1 MVSYGG
7 GRIAP
12 DTLRIARYEA
22 LEGDMNHRNH
32 WRMGRRAFL
41 RAAGAIAG
49 TWLAGDCALARRLL
63 LVDAT
68 EADRISRVEWI
79 VYDTGLRGVAGELHK
94 RCAIRISTT
103 TGGQGWADL
112 SDWVAPADDETV
124 HLISDA
130 LLGRSPGDH
139 ANLWRQLYE
148 QGLALHTLSAVDIA
162 LWDLRGRIE
171 GRPVHALLGTQ
182 RSVVPT
188 CLSTGFNFGE
198 PAAYADYALA
208 CKEQGLRAIKIQP
221 YVNWDAETGLAITAF
236 PDKDMAT
243 YLAVREAVGDEYPCM
258 ADYEGIYNY
267 EQALRVGRLLDNLDY
282 AWYGSPM
289 PEDADWIDRY
299 VALAGELRTP
309 VCAPGHASGS
319 YESRLPWI
327 DRGACDISRMGIHL
341 GGLTACLQ
349 LATAC
354 QEAGIAMELQGAGPD
369 TYPYLQVIGAT
380 AASLVHYF
388 EVPSPLNESHALP
401 GRVTLEPQFDTAGQI
416 WVPESP
422 GMGVELD
429 WKYIFTHRVA

>member
-1 MVSYGG
+1 
-7 GRIAP
+7 
-12 DTLRIARYEA
+12 
-22 LEGDMNHRNH
+22 MNHRNH
-32 WRMGRRAFL
+32 WRMGRRAFI

-49 TWLAGDCALARRLL
+49 TWLTGDCGLARRLL
-63 LVDAT
+63 LVDTT
-68 EADRISRVEWI
+68 EAERISGVEWI
-79 VYDTGLRGVAGELHK
+79 IYDTGLRGVAEEPQK

-103 TGGQGWADL
+103 TGSQGWADL
-112 SDWVAPADDETV
+112 SDWVAPADSETV
-124 HLISDA
+124 HFISHT
-130 LLGRSPGDH
+130 LLGHPPGNH
-139 ANLWRQLYE
+139 PNLWRQLYE

-182 RSVVPT
+182 RSTAPT
-188 CLSTGFNFGE
+188 CLSTGFNLGE
-198 PAAYADYALA
+198 PTAYADYALA
-208 CKEQGLRAIKIQP
+208 CKEQGLSAITIQP
-221 YVNWDAETGLAITAF
+221 YVGWDTETGLAVAAF
-236 PDKDMAT
+236 PDKDMAA
-243 YLAVREAVGDEYPCM
+243 YGAVREAVGDDYPCM
-258 ADYEGIYNY
+258 ADYEGIYTY
-267 EQALRVGRLLDNLDY
+267 DQALRVGRLLDNLGY

-299 VALAGELRTP
+299 AMLAGELRTP

-327 DRGACDISRMGIHL
+327 DHGACDVCRMGIHL

-369 TYPYLQVIGAT
+369 AYPNLQAIGAT
-380 AASLVHYF
+380 SASLVRYF
-388 EVPSPLNESHALP
+388 EVPSPLNESRTLP
-401 GRVTLEPQFDTAGQI
+401 GRITPEPQFDTAGQVWI
-416 WVPESP
+416 PQSP